1 MKPFLLLWLSCWL
14 PLPLIAAVLP
24 AAPQVAGSAYIL
36 IDFDSQQVIAA
47 SNPDLQVEP
56 ASLTKMMTAYI
67 ASREIHSGKLD
78 ANSSLRV
85 SEKAWKMGG
94 SRMFIEVDTQV
105 KVSDILRGII
115 IQSGNDASVAIAEHI
130 AGSEDAFADLMNH
143 YARSLGMSNSYFVNS
158 TGWPA
163 DGHLTSARDMAS
175 LATAIIADY
184 SEHYKL
190 YSEKWFRYNNIRQ
203 PKRNRLLWR
212 DKSVDGLKTGH
223 TEAAGYCLVASAKRE
238 GMRLISLVMGTQSD
252 EARAQESQKLL
263 TYGFRF
269 YKTHQL
275 ATNNEALQQGKVWLG
290 NIDQVNVGLT
300 EDLHVTI
307 PRGAFNALKTDI
319 TLDETLE
326 APIQAGQTLGQLSV
340 SYDGEVLLQRPLVAL
355 HAVEPGSFFS
365 RLWDRILRLFQA
377 IFG

>member
-143 YARSLGMSNSYFVNS
+143 YARSLGMSNS
-158 TGWPA
+158 
-163 DGHLTSARDMAS
+163 
-175 LATAIIADY
+175 
-184 SEHYKL
+184 
-190 YSEKWFRYNNIRQ
+190 
-203 PKRNRLLWR
+203 
-212 DKSVDGLKTGH
+212 
-223 TEAAGYCLVASAKRE
+223 
-238 GMRLISLVMGTQSD
+238 
-252 EARAQESQKLL
+252 
-263 TYGFRF
+263 
-269 YKTHQL
+269 
-275 ATNNEALQQGKVWLG
+275 
-290 NIDQVNVGLT
+290 
-300 EDLHVTI
+300 
-307 PRGAFNALKTDI
+307 
-319 TLDETLE
+319 
-326 APIQAGQTLGQLSV
+326 
-340 SYDGEVLLQRPLVAL
+340 
-355 HAVEPGSFFS
+355 
-365 RLWDRILRLFQA
+365 
-377 IFG
+377 